1 MINKQGK
8 LFGKIS
14 IIDILAVVAIVV
26 IIAGVYFK
34 FIAPSETVVTDSH
47 SLEYTMKFRE
57 IRIHSAEAFE
67 KGGPVMDSKTRED
80 MGEIVAV
87 TYEPA
92 KVIRELSDGR
102 IAEIEV
108 PEKYDVSVTMRV
120 DGKQNETGYYTQ
132 KDNKVIGVGSR
143 TTVDTKYVKCYGEIV
158 DVKGVTE

>member
-8 LFGKIS
+8 LFGKVS
-14 IIDILAVVAIVV
+14 IIDILAAAAIIL

-57 IRIHSAEAFE
+57 VRIHSAEAFQ
-67 KGGPVMDSKTRED
+67 KKGPVVDSKTHED
-80 MGEIVAV
+80 MGEIVSV
-87 TYEPA
+87 IYEPS
-92 KVIRELSDGR
+92 VVTRDLPDGR
-102 IAEIEV
+102 IAEIRI

-120 DGKQNETGYYTQ
+120 DGKQNDSGYYTQ
-132 KDNKVIGVGSR
+132 KDNKIIGVGSR

-158 DVKGVTE
+158 DVKGVTD